1 MANPQIALP
10 PEIVTSD
17 KTPRV
22 AIAFDRTSG
31 VKQQASTTK
40 EILIVGQMLA
50 AGTQPVNTPIQLLR
64 ETDSE
69 GYFGIGSPID
79 IAAKAAFLANPN
91 IILSAVGIA
100 DAGTKATATI
110 TIAGGNA
117 TNSGEQWFYIMG
129 RKVVLAM
136 VTGDTP
142 TIQATALAAAINA
155 RTDLPVTATSAV
167 GVVTLTA
174 KVGGTICNTITLR
187 SFTPL
192 GFVPGST
199 YTLSGAFMGTAVAGV
214 GTVSTTNATAACSTH
229 RYHLIVPCFDDQTT
243 EQAMRDY
250 ATAEG
255 QAELGAG
262 ELVITA
268 QVAALSAHTTQAL
281 AVNGLRNTH
290 YSINGSESWFV
301 EIAAAMAGVMASES
315 VATRPYNTLPLP
327 GIKAPPIAL
336 RWLRTETRSL
346 IDNGCTPLTA
356 GTDDIV
362 RIMRAVSTNVTN
374 VAGNKDYSVLDITKV
389 QAFDDIRDN
398 ATLMLNT
405 NYPRARWADS
415 DPDGL
420 LPTDVATPQKVTG
433 DFLDVLRNAQAR
445 GIVQQVEQY
454 KSQIVVNKVGTQM
467 QFSLPANVVD
477 GMHEKLGKVVL
488 ISTPFGT

>member
-1 MANPQIALP
+1 MANPQIVLP

-31 VKQQASTTK
+31 VKQQASTAK

-50 AGTQPVNTPIQLLR
+50 AGTQPVNTPVQLLR

-69 GYFGIGSPID
+69 GYFGKGSPID

-100 DAGTKATATI
+100 DAGTKAAQTI

-117 TNSGEQWFYIMG
+117 ANSGEMWFYIMG
-129 RKVVLAM
+129 RKVVLTI
-136 VTGDTP
+136 VVGDTP
-142 TIQATALAAAINA
+142 TAQGTNLAAAINA
-155 RTDLPVTATSAV
+155 RDDLPVTANAAA
-167 GVVTLTA
+167 GVVTITCR
-174 KVGGTICNTITLR
+174 VGGTIGNTITLR
-187 SFTPL
+187 AFTPQ

-199 YTLSGAFMGTAVAGV
+199 YTLGGSTLTGGV
-214 GTVSTTNATAACSTH
+214 GVVSTTNATAACSTH
-229 RYHLIVPCFDDQTT
+229 RYHLIVSCFDDQTT

-250 ATAEG
+250 VTAEG

-262 ELVITA
+262 ELAITA
-268 QVAALSAHTTQAL
+268 QVGALSAQTTQAL
-281 AVNGLRNTH
+281 AVNGLRSVH
-290 YSINGSESWFV
+290 ISINGTESWFV
-301 EIAAAMAGVMASES
+301 EVAAAAAAVMASES

-327 GIKAPPIAL
+327 GIKAPPIAS

-346 IDNGCTPLTA
+346 IDNGCSPLVA
-356 GTDDIV
+356 GTDDVV
-362 RIMRAVSTNVTN
+362 RFLRVVSTNVTN
-374 VAGNKDYSVLDITKV
+374 AAGNKDYSVLDITKV

-420 LPTDVATPQKVTG
+420 LPTDVATPAKVQG
-433 DFLDVLRNAQAR
+433 DFLNMLRDRQSN

-454 KSQIVVNKVGTQM
+454 ASQIVVNKVGTQM
-467 QFSLPANVVD
+467 QFSLPANIVD